1 MQIIMNVVMEWLIV
15 IISVSTLLAHIFATV
30 ELAMSLQP
38 EVTQILVLVSCHN
51 PFAGNNKYSPVI

>member
-15 IISVSTLLAHIFATV
+15 IISVSTLLAHIFATA

-38 EVTQILVLVSCHN
+38 RVTQILVLVSCHKSLY
-51 PFAGNNKYSPVI
+51 GQ